1 MKNARSEKQSPGLI
15 SRSACSNAAQCAHIA
30 TDQEARI
37 RGDDLGHGGR
47 CRCREDAGLVL
58 LLLLQCLLHQERLLL
73 LLLPEPLLLLLVAA
87 PGAVHL
93 LLRLLP

>member
-1 MKNARSEKQSPGLI
+1 MCI
-15 SRSACSNAAQCAHIA
+15 NAAQCAQQA

-37 RGDDLGHGGR
+37 RRDDLGHGCRGR
-47 CRCREDAGLVL
+47 GREDAGLVL